1 MNRFSIYPI
10 LAAVF
15 LASCTKAPV
24 ENSAGDS
31 ICFRTD
37 LIAVSES
44 PLSKAEIGTA
54 AGQSI
59 YVTESF
65 QGIFNSREF
74 QLPEGTGICRT
85 DRTWTSGNEYNFFAY
100 MYDGDGVPRI
110 SISDNGR
117 RFTIIQP
124 STPSYDG
131 SNSGFSDYL
140 LSYVNHVADGAAKP
154 LVTFGMVHATAAV
167 ELYLVKPAG
176 AAETEVLSA
185 TVSGVSTSA
194 SYSVNDHT
202 ATNISWTVDRTDDT
216 TDYTRDGG
224 GFSVPDIGAD
234 GTYFPAGSLYFSFLA
249 CQQPVDPV
257 TIEVTFKVDG
267 GSRYTVGFP
276 LDQVEG
282 VPNWM
287 AGTKTRYAVVLDSEA
302 RLYGSIEDWK
312 DGGEME
318 GSLVP

>member
-10 LAAVF
+10 LAAAF

-37 LIAVSES
+37 LVSVGES

-54 AGQSI
+54 AGRTI
-59 YVTESF
+59 YVTETIHN
-65 QGIFNSREF
+65 IFTGTGC
-74 QLPEGTGICRT
+74 QLPQGTGIYKT
-85 DRTWTSGNEYNFFAY
+85 GQTWTSGQEYNFFAY
-100 MYDGDGVPRI
+100 MYDGYGIVDI
-110 SISDNGR
+110 SENGR
-117 RFTIIQP
+117 KFTMTQP
-124 STPSYDG
+124 SAPSPDG
-131 SNSGFSDYL
+131 SNSEFSDYL
-140 LSYVNHVADGAAKP
+140 LSHIYYVADGASKP
-154 LVTFGMVHATAAV
+154 LVTFEMVHATAAV

-176 AAETEVLSA
+176 ASETEVLSA

-202 ATNISWTVDRTDDT
+202 ATNISWTVDRTGDKA
-216 TDYTRDGG
+216 DYTRSGG
-224 GFSVPDIGAD
+224 NFTVPEIGAD
-234 GTYFPAGSLYFSFLA
+234 GSYFPDGSLYFSFLA

>member
-1 MNRFSIYPI
+1 MNRFSIYLI
-10 LAAVF
+10 LAAAF

-24 ENSAGDS
+24 ENPAGDS

-37 LIAVSES
+37 LIGVSES
-44 PLSKAEIGTA
+44 PLSKAEIDKA

-59 YVTESF
+59 YVTESHNW
-65 QGIFNSREF
+65 IFNSTPCP
-74 QLPEGTGICRT
+74 LPAGTGIYRT
-85 DRTWTSGNEYNFFAY
+85 GQTWESGKEYNFFAY
-100 MYDGDGVPRI
+100 MYDGDDGV
-110 SISDNGR
+110 SGISDYGR
-117 RFTIIQP
+117 RFTISQP
-124 STPSYDG
+124 ATPSYDG

-140 LSYVNHVADGAAKP
+140 LSYVNYVADGAAKP

-167 ELYLVKPAG
+167 ELHFVKPEG
-176 AAETEVLSA
+176 AADTRVLSA
-185 TVSGVSTSA
+185 TMSGVSTSA

-202 ATNISWTVDRTDDT
+202 ATNISWTVDRTDDKA
-216 TDYTRDGG
+216 DYTRSGG
-224 GFSVPDIGAD
+224 NFTVPEIGAD
-234 GTYFPAGSLYFSFLA
+234 GSYFPDGSLYFSFLA

-267 GSRYTVGFP
+267 GSQYTVGFP

>member
-1 MNRFSIYPI
+1 MNRFSIYLI
-10 LAAVF
+10 LAAAF

-24 ENSAGDS
+24 ENPAGDS

-37 LIAVSES
+37 LIGVSES

-54 AGQSI
+54 AGLSI
-59 YVTESF
+59 YVTESI
-65 QGIFNSREF
+65 QRIFSSEECK
-74 QLPEGTGICRT
+74 LPEDTGICRT
-85 DRTWTSGNEYNFFAY
+85 RQTWESGNEYNFFAY
-100 MYDGDGVPRI
+100 MYDGDGV
-110 SISDNGR
+110 SGISDNGR
-117 RFTIIQP
+117 RFTISQP

-131 SNSGFSDYL
+131 RNSGFSDYL
-140 LSYVNHVADGAAKP
+140 LSYVNYVADGAAKP

-202 ATNISWTVDRTDDT
+202 ATNISWTVDRTGVT
-216 TDYTRDGG
+216 TDYTRSGG
-224 GFSVPDIGAD
+224 NFTVPEIGAD
-234 GTYFPAGSLYFSFLA
+234 GSYFPDGSLYFSFLA

-267 GSRYTVGFP
+267 GSQYTVGFP

>member
-44 PLSKAEIGTA
+44 PLSKAEIDAA

-59 YVTESF
+59 YVTESL
-65 QGIFNSREF
+65 QGIFSSEEC
-74 QLPEGTGICRT
+74 QLPAGTGICRT
-85 DRTWTSGNEYNFFAY
+85 SQTWTSGREYSFFAY
-100 MYDGDGVPRI
+100 MYDGDEVSG
-110 SISDNGR
+110 ISDNGR
-117 RFTIIQP
+117 RFTIRQP

-131 SNSGFSDYL
+131 RNSGFSDYL
-140 LSYVNHVADGAAKP
+140 LSYVNYVADGAAKP

-167 ELYLVKPAG
+167 ELHFVKPEG
-176 AAETEVLSA
+176 AARTEVLSA
-185 TVSGVSTSA
+185 TMSGVSTSA

-202 ATNISWTVDRTDDT
+202 ATNISWTVDRTGDKA
-216 TDYTRDGG
+216 DYTRDGG